1 VAWGLHDSIEI
12 EKQGRPAVTVLTTA
26 FETAAAA
33 QAGVL
38 DLPDHRTVLVQHPI
52 ASLMPSE
59 VEKMAEDGRGRR
71 GARGRRPHAPRTR
84 VMASTLP

>member
-33 QAGVL
+33 RAGAL
-38 DLPDHRTVLVQHPI
+38 GRPDHRTVVVQHPI

-59 VEKMAEDGRGRR
+59 VEKMAIDAV
-71 GARGRRPHAPRTR
+71 ARVAAALR
-84 VMASTLP
+84 S